1 MRYWSHSVTLVEG
14 CTPVSEGC
22 GHCWSAAICQR
33 FSKGVY
39 EGSKYTSF
47 TDIDGKYKG
56 NIRIREDRL
65 PELLKGKD
73 KVIQIWND
81 LMHKNVPDEFIQQFH
96 EHLSPKNTYLVLT
109 KRAERMQD
117 FYSKQ
122 QYADS
127 DLHGNVFFGVTCE
140 SQKYAIERIPY
151 LLKVPGKKWLS
162 IEPLLSEMHIRAYL
176 GQCECGYFETEH
188 GDPSVPCTKFK
199 SAISQ
204 VVVGCET
211 GKNARPCEYKW
222 IASVVEQCQE
232 YRVPCFVKAINLNGK
247 ITSDIT
253 KFPESLR
260 VRELAWRNDNK

>member
-1 MRYWSHSVTLVEG
+1 MKYWTHSITLVEN
-14 CTPVSEGC
+14 CSHVSEGC
-22 GHCWSAAICQR
+22 LNCWSEAMAHR
-33 FSKGVY
+33 FQKTVCNIHGIN
-39 EGSKYTSF
+39 KPLTDAYT
-47 TDIDGKYKG
+47 GKWTG
-56 NIRIREDRL
+56 NIIIREDRL
-65 PELLKGKD
+65 PELLKGRKPR
-73 KVIQIWND
+73 VVQIWND

-188 GDPSVPCTKFK
+188 GDPSVPCQKFK

-253 KFPESLR
+253 KFPES
-260 VRELAWRNDNK
+260 VKARELAWK